1 MTTIDLRGRHVPLA
15 VPSDSDCDWTFTV
28 KDSAGDAVDLTGNT
42 FTVEILGDTGGTVS
56 ATVDDADIATGVLV
70 CGFDDDDLA
79 AITSTSLTWKL
90 RNTTDEKTWLT
101 GPCVVTSSGQG
112 AAASS
117 SVAVTID
124 STTVTITVGA
134 VGTGPA
140 GATGA
145 TGATG
150 PQGPTGDTGAT
161 GATGAQGP
169 QGDPGADGADGV
181 GVPAGG
187 TAGQALTK
195 SSGTDYDTGWTTLG
209 AVATSNDFDD
219 LDNLPTLGT
228 AAAAATGDFATA
240 AQGAKADSATQPGD
254 LGDSAGL
261 DVGTGSGDVA
271 AGNAP
276 FTVTANTVTDN
287 YTLVLGDAG
296 KVVEVNSG
304 DAKTVTVPTNASVAF
319 AVGTIIEVYG
329 MGAGTVTVE
338 GDGGV
343 TVRNEGDLAEQYATA
358 SLRKRDTD
366 EWVLTGALA

>member
-124 STTVTITVGA
+124 STIVTITVGA

-187 TAGQALTK
+187 TTGQALTK
-195 SSGTDYDTGWTTLG
+195 SSGTDHDTGWTTLA
-209 AVATSNDFDD
+209 AVPSASVNTV
-219 LDNLPTLGT
+219 
-228 AAAAATGDFATA
+228 AATGATETLAFAADPTSIVHDVTMDESCTFSFS
-240 AQGAKADSATQPGD
+240 GAPST
-254 LGDSAGL
+254 
-261 DVGTGSGDVA
+261 
-271 AGNAP
+271 GNAGSMTVIVRGA
-276 FTVTANTVTDN
+276 FTPTWPAAVDWPGGAEPDYTTPSVYEFLTVDGGT
-287 YTLVLGDAG
+287 TVLGFQAG
-296 KVVEVNSG
+296 
-304 DAKTVTVPTNASVAF
+304 
-319 AVGTIIEVYG
+319 
-329 MGAGTVTVE
+329 
-338 GDGGV
+338 
-343 TVRNEGDLAEQYATA
+343 AEM
-358 SLRKRDTD
+358 S
-366 EWVLTGALA
+366 